1 MSSLLDEKVRE
12 VIRTKRDEPGFR
24 EASGQP
30 RSNPPFR
37 TNFRFSQLRQKSMA
51 WG

>member
-37 TNFRFSQLRQKSMA
+37 TNFRFS
-51 WG
+51 